1 MDRPTMPPAHRDLP
15 DDVTPPGHEPVKYVV
30 GPGDLTRG
38 ELRRLLADAGA
49 KAAELSNL
57 SRDDLVS
64 VAKARKLEGLEVSG
78 TGAVEARARDFLR
91 GRAAVGL
98 ARAERLE
105 TERFLL
111 IGAPVHGAHPRDG
124 RRARTGF
131 NCGER

>member
-1 MDRPTMPPAHRDLP
+1 MDRPIMPPAHRDLP

-38 ELRRLLADAGA
+38 ELRSLLADAGA
-49 KAAELSNL
+49 GAAELSNL

-91 GRAAVGL
+91 RGAGSQGRAALVDVVGPAPGVQVRTAAAAAGDAAV
-98 ARAERLE
+98 ARLV
-105 TERFLL
+105 L
-111 IGAPVHGAHPRDG
+111 
-124 RRARTGF
+124 
-131 NCGER
+131 